1 MDKAH
6 SFLLKNNSDYKEL
19 YEREIKVINLKNF
32 KFTDE
37 ELDFLKY
44 SYSLSKETFGNI
56 YVDKDNKVI
65 KTEYKV
71 KIGRAHV

>member
-6 SFLLKNNSDYKEL
+6 SFLLKNNSEYKEL

-37 ELDFLKY
+37 ELDF
-44 SYSLSKETFGNI
+44 
-56 YVDKDNKVI
+56 
-65 KTEYKV
+65 
-71 KIGRAHV
+71 KI